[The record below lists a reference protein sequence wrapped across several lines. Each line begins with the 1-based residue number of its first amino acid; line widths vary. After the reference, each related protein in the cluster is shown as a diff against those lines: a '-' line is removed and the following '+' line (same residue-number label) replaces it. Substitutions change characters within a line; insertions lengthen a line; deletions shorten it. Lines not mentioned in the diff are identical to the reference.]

1 MKKFFYIFL
10 LIAGVASL
18 HSCKDLVD
26 EQGDPLLDLNQNSGF
41 NGPRALFREITD
53 KDTLYEYRYNGLQL
67 NQVITKGRKK
77 GKSYTNISWSGD
89 KISKIMFYGF
99 LDEDRNGV
107 IDNDSIAYTQLMTYN
122 AGGKLETISENRSVY
137 NLTAPVP
144 PSTIP
149 TLPYVLNKKYRTVY
163 TVKYTVATGKMSGIS
178 MITGEDVTGTP
189 FAYKNYS
196 ETTYSYLGDNV
207 SEVIRSYG
215 TLTGTVQSAPTEKY
229 SYGYSV
235 YDDKISPFTLV
246 PVVYKISRILSILR
260 NDYESQMFSPNSP
273 RRITVSNLI
282 PAIPVTT
289 IFTSNYNYDPQTYM
303 SKGFGVNYIYKPL

>member
-1 MKKFFYIFL
+1 
-10 LIAGVASL
+10 
-18 HSCKDLVD
+18 
-26 EQGDPLLDLNQNSGF
+26 
-41 NGPRALFREITD
+41 
-53 KDTLYEYRYNGLQL
+53 
-67 NQVITKGRKK
+67 
-77 GKSYTNISWSGD
+77 
-89 KISKIMFYGF
+89 
-99 LDEDRNGV
+99 
-107 IDNDSIAYTQLMTYN
+107 MTYN